1 MRKLASVRKISNIR
15 PIEGADMIEV
25 ATVDN
30 WNVVVKKNEFRI
42 GDFAIYFEI
51 DSFLPVREEF
61 EFLRKSSYKI
71 MADGSEGFRLRTIK
85 LRGQVSQGL
94 IVPLS
99 ILIST
104 ETNDLLQSESWAEGD
119 DVTEA
124 LGVVKYEAPI
134 PAELS
139 GTVIGAIPSC
149 IQKTD
154 EERIQNLTAEYEN
167 YKKYKFFA
175 SEKVDGTSTTIFLR
189 ENLFF
194 GVCGRN
200 WQYEYNPDNT
210 YWKVAIQNKL
220 EEKMRKLNRNLAIQG
235 EIVGE
240 GVQNNKYKLIGQRLL
255 VFNIFDIDNHEYLS
269 KEEMLEICRT
279 FCLQIV
285 PTIYTE
291 FTLPETIDELLEI
304 ANNRSMVFPGT
315 IREGLVWVSID
326 SPNRISFKTISN
338 QFLLK
343 YEE

>member
-1 MRKLASVRKISNIR
+1 
-15 PIEGADMIEV
+15 
-25 ATVDN
+25 
-30 WNVVVKKNEFRI
+30 
-42 GDFAIYFEI
+42 
-51 DSFLPVREEF
+51 
-61 EFLRKSSYKI
+61 
-71 MADGSEGFRLRTIK
+71 MADGSVGFRLKTIR

-99 ILIST
+99 TLPTSDYIV
-104 ETNDLLQSESWAEGD
+104 GD
-119 DVTEA
+119 DVTEI
-124 LGVVKYEAPI
+124 LGVLKYEAPI

-139 GTVIGAIPSC
+139 GSVIGPIPSC

-154 EERIQNLTAEYEN
+154 EERIQNLTAEYED
-167 YKKYKFFA
+167 YKRYKFFA
-175 SEKVDGTSTTIFLR
+175 SEKVDGTSTTIFLS
-189 ENLFF
+189 EHLFF

>member
-30 WNVVVKKNEFRI
+30 WNVVVKKNEFQI
-42 GDFAIYFEI
+42 GDLAVYFEI

-61 EFLRKSSYKI
+61 EFLRKSSYKV
-71 MADGSEGFRLRTIK
+71 MADGSVGFRLKTIR

-99 ILIST
+99 TLPTSDYIV
-104 ETNDLLQSESWAEGD
+104 GD
-119 DVTEA
+119 DVTEI
-124 LGVVKYEAPI
+124 LGVLKYEAPI

-139 GTVIGAIPSC
+139 GSVIGPIPSC

-154 EERIQNLTAEYEN
+154 EERIQNLTAEYED
-167 YKKYKFFA
+167 YKRYKFFA
-175 SEKVDGTSTTIFLR
+175 SEKVDGTSTTIFLS
-189 ENLFF
+189 EHLFF

-210 YWKVAIQNKL
+210 YWKVAIHNNL

-240 GVQNNKYKLIGQRLL
+240 GVQSNKYKLIGQRLL
-255 VFNIFDIDNHEYLS
+255 VFNIFDIDKHEYLS
-269 KEEMLEICRT
+269 KEEMLEICKI
-279 FCLQIV
+279 FGLQTV
-285 PTIYTE
+285 PTILTD
-291 FTLPETIDELLEI
+291 FTLTETIDELLEI
-304 ANNRSMVFPGT
+304 ANDRSMVFPGT

-326 SPNRISFKTISN
+326 SPRRISFKTISN
-338 QFLLK
+338 KFLLK
-343 YEE
+343 YED